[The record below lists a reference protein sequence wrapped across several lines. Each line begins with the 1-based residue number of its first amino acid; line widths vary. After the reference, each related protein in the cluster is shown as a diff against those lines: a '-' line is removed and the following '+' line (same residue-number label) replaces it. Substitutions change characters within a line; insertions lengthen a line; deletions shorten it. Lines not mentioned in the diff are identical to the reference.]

1 VKHKIPIPTIK
12 RFPSYL
18 RLMKQYNEEGR
29 ETISATILAKDLGLN
44 PIQVRKDLSF
54 SGIEGKPKVGF
65 KVTELIESLTNSLG
79 WDNVSDAIII
89 GAGNLGKALISYEGF
104 ENYGFQ
110 IVAAFDKDPAK
121 DGLKV
126 GKVEVRPL
134 VKMEEYI
141 IENRIN
147 IAILAVPVPQAQVS
161 AELLVKCGIKAIW
174 SFVPTDLRLPSRIAL
189 QRTDLATH
197 FAVLA
202 QKLQTK
208 IDNKENLPE
217 SEDW

>member
-1 VKHKIPIPTIK
+1 MKHKIPIPTIK

-18 RLMKQYNEEGR
+18 RLMKKYNEEGR
-29 ETISATILAKDLGLN
+29 DTISATILAKDLGLN

-65 KVTELIESLTNSLG
+65 KVGELIESLTNSLG
-79 WDNVSDAIII
+79 WDNVTDAIIL

-104 ENYGFQ
+104 ENFGFQ
-110 IVAAFDKDPAK
+110 IVAAFDKNPEK
-121 DGLKV
+121 EGLKV
-126 GKVEVRPL
+126 GKIEVKPL

-147 IAILAVPVPQAQVS
+147 IAILAVPVPQAQVT

-174 SFVPTDLRLPSRIAL
+174 TFVPTDLRLPSRIAV
-189 QRTDLATH
+189 QRTDLATS

-202 QKLQTK
+202 QKLKTK
-208 IDNKENLPE
+208 IDNKEILPE
-217 SEDW
+217 SDW

>member
-1 VKHKIPIPTIK
+1 MKHKIPIPTIK

-18 RLMKQYNEEGR
+18 RLMKKYNEEGR
-29 ETISATILAKDLGLN
+29 NTISATILAKDLGLN

-65 KVTELIESLTNSLG
+65 KVVELIESLTNSLG
-79 WDNVSDAIII
+79 WDNVTDAIIL
-89 GAGNLGKALISYEGF
+89 GAGNLGKALIAYEGF

-110 IVAAFDKDPAK
+110 IVAAFDKNPEK
-121 DGLKV
+121 EGLTV
-126 GKVEVRPL
+126 GKVKVRSL

-147 IAILAVPVPQAQVS
+147 IAILAVPVAQAQVT

-174 SFVPTDLRLPSRIAL
+174 SFVPLDLRLPSRIAV
-189 QRTDLATH
+189 QRTDLATS

-202 QKLQTK
+202 QKLKTK
-208 IDNKENLPE
+208 IDNKETLPE
-217 SEDW
+217 SDW

>member
-1 VKHKIPIPTIK
+1 
-12 RFPSYL
+12 
-18 RLMKQYNEEGR
+18 MKKYNEEGR
-29 ETISATILAKDLGLN
+29 DTISATILAKDLGLN

-79 WDNVSDAIII
+79 WDNVTDAIIL
-89 GAGNLGKALISYEGF
+89 GAGNLGKALIAYEGF

-110 IVAAFDKDPAK
+110 IVAAFDKNPEK

-126 GKVEVRPL
+126 GKIEVKPL

-147 IAILAVPVPQAQVS
+147 IAILAVPVTQAQVT

-174 SFVPTDLRLPSRIAL
+174 SFVPVDLMLPSRIAV
-189 QRTDLATH
+189 QRTDLATS

-202 QKLQTK
+202 QKLKTK
-208 IDNKENLPE
+208 IDNKETLPE
-217 SEDW
+217 TDW

>member
-1 VKHKIPIPTIK
+1 MKHKIPIPTIK

-18 RLMKQYNEEGR
+18 RLMKKYNEEGR
-29 ETISATILAKDLGLN
+29 STISATILAKDLGLN

-65 KVTELIESLTNSLG
+65 KVVELIESLTNSLG
-79 WDNVSDAIII
+79 WDNVTDAIIL

-110 IVAAFDKDPAK
+110 IVAAFDKNPEK
-121 DGLKV
+121 QGLKV
-126 GKVEVRPL
+126 GKVEVKPL

-147 IAILAVPVPQAQVS
+147 IAILAVPVTQAQVT

-174 SFVPTDLRLPSRIAL
+174 SFVPTDLRLPNRIAV
-189 QRTDLATH
+189 QRTDLATS

-202 QKLQTK
+202 QKLKTK
-208 IDNKENLPE
+208 IDNKEILPE
-217 SEDW
+217 SDW